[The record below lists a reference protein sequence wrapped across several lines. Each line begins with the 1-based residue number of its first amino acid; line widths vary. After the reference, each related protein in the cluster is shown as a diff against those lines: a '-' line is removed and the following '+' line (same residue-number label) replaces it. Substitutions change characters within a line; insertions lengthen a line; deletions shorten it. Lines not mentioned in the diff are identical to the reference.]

1 MKSFLYAAATDRIDG
16 GWVRILK
23 FFLLCV
29 SYLYS
34 IVVQCILVLY
44 KMGILRKQRLSKPV
58 ICVGN
63 ITLGGSGK
71 TPLVIYIAKV
81 LQEKGLKP
89 VILIRGYMAQEGES
103 DEAKLLQ
110 RALKDVPVLVGKNRF
125 AKAQEFLKNNDADV
139 FICDDGFQHWRLFRD
154 LDVVV
159 VDTVNAFGNKYVLPR
174 GILRE
179 PLQSLQRANLFVLT
193 KTDLMGADVEGTQS
207 ILQKFQANAP
217 IIETQHQP
225 IALYDLVTDEKIN
238 LERIKGKDVG
248 IFCSIGKPESFQK
261 TLDKLGANILKHFQ
275 FMDHHVYKREDIEEI
290 VHYCRKHHID
300 TMITTEKDAVK
311 LMHFLDIF
319 KGIHILCLQIEI
331 HIVRGKDEFVERI
344 HSLL

>member
-1 MKSFLYAAATDRIDG
+1 MKSFLYTVATDRIEG

-23 FFLLCV
+23 FILLCV

-34 IVVQCILVLY
+34 TVVQCILVLY
-44 KMGILRKQRLSKPV
+44 KMGLLRKKRLPKPV

-71 TPLVIYIAKV
+71 TPLVMYMAKV
-81 LQEKGLKP
+81 LQKKGLKP
-89 VILIRGYMAQEGES
+89 VILIRGYMAQAGDS

-110 RALKDVPVLVGKNRF
+110 KVLKDVPVLVGKNRF
-125 AKAQEFLKNNDADV
+125 AKAQEFLRNHDADV
-139 FICDDGFQHWRLFRD
+139 FICDDAFQHWRLFRD

-159 VDTVNAFGNKYVLPR
+159 VDAVNAFGNKYVLPR

-179 PLQSLQRANLFVLT
+179 PLSSLQRAHVFVLT
-193 KTDLMGADVEGTQS
+193 KTDLEGADIQGIQN
-207 ILQKFQANAP
+207 ILQKFQAKAP

-225 IALYDLVTDEKIN
+225 VCLYDLVTDEKMD
-238 LERIKGKDVG
+238 LEKIKGKDIG
-248 IFCSIGKPESFQK
+248 IFCSIGNPESFQK

-275 FMDHHVYKREDIEEI
+275 FVDHYVYKKEDIEEI
-290 VHYCRKHHID
+290 VRYCREHHID
-300 TMITTEKDAVK
+300 TMITTEKDTVK

-319 KGIHILCLQIEI
+319 KGIQVLCLQIEI
-331 HIVRGKDEFVERI
+331 HIVRGKDEIGKII
-344 HSLL
+344 HSIV